1 MEWELGLGRQW
12 ERNTDRSLD
21 NRLDNHRGQ
30 GSARHLVLAEDLDR
44 CKDLSACRPDIA
56 RQSSWD
62 TELALD
68 LGSGL
73 AMVKETARASCR
85 RELRQSFGKS
95 NFRHFWER
103 SIQCNLTLSGRI

>member
-30 GSARHLVLAEDLDR
+30 GSVSHLMVAEDQDR
-44 CKDLSACRPDIA
+44 CKDLSASRPDIA
-56 RQSSWD
+56 REWSWD
-62 TELALD
+62 TVLVWD

-73 AMVKETARASCR
+73 AMVKEVAGMARH
-85 RELRQSFGKS
+85 REMFQWFGK
-95 NFRHFWER
+95 NTAHLF
-103 SIQCNLTLSGRI
+103 L